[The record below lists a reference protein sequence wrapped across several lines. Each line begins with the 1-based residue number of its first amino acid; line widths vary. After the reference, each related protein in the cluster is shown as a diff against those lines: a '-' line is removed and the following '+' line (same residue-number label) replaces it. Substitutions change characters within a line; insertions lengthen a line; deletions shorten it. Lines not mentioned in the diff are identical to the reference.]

1 MSFKKRSTAP
11 VMMSLSR
18 IVYPIMILLLA
29 LLSTVQAKM
38 AADPNRDEFYYG
50 KFPEGFAFGAATAAY
65 QIEGAWNVSGKGPS
79 IWDILTHNNPK
90 MYHNQ
95 TGDVACD
102 SYHKY
107 KEDVKSLKEM
117 GATHYRFSLSWPR
130 ILPDGT
136 KDNINNDGIN
146 YYKSLLKELKEN
158 DITPVVTLYHWDLP
172 WAFYGMKGWTNESLV
187 EYFVEYARICFRE
200 FGDDVKLWVTI
211 NEPQV
216 IMARDPFFMYS
227 YYLVGQPPAVLS
239 RWPATLSSCTVTTWW
254 ANRQRSCHAFSTRL
268 FATSYLVTQKF
279 IIFTRM
285 SLKLHRK
292 VRATLRVLMLFLEEG

>member
-18 IVYPIMILLLA
+18 IVYPIVILLLA
-29 LLSTVQAKM
+29 LLSTVQAKI

-216 IMARDPFFMYS
+216 IMARDPFFMYG

-239 RWPATLSSCTVTTWW
+239 RFQYQTVR
-254 ANRQRSCHAFSTRL
+254 NLLLGHAKVYHLYKNEFK
-268 FATSYLVTQKF
+268 ATQKGKGNVTGSYALF
-279 IIFTRM
+279 RRR
-285 SLKLHRK
+285 LN
-292 VRATLRVLMLFLEEG
+292 ALMIPN